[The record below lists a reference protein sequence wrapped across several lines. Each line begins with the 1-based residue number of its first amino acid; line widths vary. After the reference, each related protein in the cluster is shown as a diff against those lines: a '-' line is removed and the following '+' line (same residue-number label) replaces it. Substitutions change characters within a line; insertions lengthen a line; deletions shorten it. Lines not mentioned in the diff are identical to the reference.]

1 MYGGFPALEDDT
13 FMVRGA
19 IMQAVATLAIYDQKT
34 GDLRFA
40 DNLRRMS
47 SFSSLFIGQPT
58 KTWGELKL
66 LMGLSDLMDA
76 GLLASVFPEAIAIYR
91 QASDYSDFL
100 DKETLF
106 LHVLRRLPGKAGL
119 GKRGHGRPHPG

>member
-47 SFSSLFIGQPT
+47 SRPT
-58 KTWGELKL
+58 
-66 LMGLSDLMDA
+66 
-76 GLLASVFPEAIAIYR
+76 V
-91 QASDYSDFL
+91 
-100 DKETLF
+100 
-106 LHVLRRLPGKAGL
+106 V
-119 GKRGHGRPHPG
+119 

>member
-58 KTWGELKL
+58 KTWGKLKL
-66 LMGLSDLMDA
+66 LMGLSDLMEA
-76 GLLASVFPEAIAIYR
+76 GLLASVSPEAIAIYR

-106 LHVLRRLPGKAGL
+106 LHGLRRLPGKAGL

>member
-34 GDLRFA
+34 GNLRFA

-47 SFSSLFIGQPT
+47 SRPT
-58 KTWGELKL
+58 
-66 LMGLSDLMDA
+66 
-76 GLLASVFPEAIAIYR
+76 V
-91 QASDYSDFL
+91 
-100 DKETLF
+100 
-106 LHVLRRLPGKAGL
+106 VLIPIPSMCPWSWCRR
-119 GKRGHGRPHPG
+119 